1 LGLPCGDGTPYQKET
16 LLPCIEE
23 GFTMPYIKKEDRKK
37 FESAEVGMGRIE
49 TVGELNYFIT
59 RTCLNYIKNNG
70 FNYQKINDILGVLS
84 AVGHEFY
91 RRLFKYYEDL
101 KIYENGDVL
110 TDEEKKVMS

>member
-1 LGLPCGDGTPYQKET
+1 
-16 LLPCIEE
+16 
-23 GFTMPYIKKEDRKK
+23 MPYIKPEDRPK
-37 FESAEVGMGRIE
+37 FESAEEAMGKIE

-84 AVGHEFY
+84 AVGMEFY

-101 KIYENGDVL
+101 KIWENGDVL
-110 TDEEKKVMS
+110 TDAEKQVMNQ